1 MSQPNTFKSL
11 RPLLALIAL
20 LVLTSLACSIGE
32 TLVGRSQADV
42 PTPTKTPR
50 PTFTPLPSALA
61 PLPTATAGI
70 RGALPPGVTVQPPN
84 PVSAAG
90 SAGTATTPGVQGSVS
105 IVLYATETPLPSPTP
120 EPTGPAPTPTQD
132 SETNRPELRPDP
144 GRCPHLTRSSSRR
157 P

>member
-50 PTFTPLPSALA
+50 PTFTPLPSAS
-61 PLPTATAGI
+61 PHCRRP
-70 RGALPPGVTVQPPN
+70 RQ
-84 PVSAAG
+84 VSAA
-90 SAGTATTPGVQGSVS
+90 
-105 IVLYATETPLPSPTP
+105 
-120 EPTGPAPTPTQD
+120 
-132 SETNRPELRPDP
+132 
-144 GRCPHLTRSSSRR
+144 RCRR
-157 P
+157 G